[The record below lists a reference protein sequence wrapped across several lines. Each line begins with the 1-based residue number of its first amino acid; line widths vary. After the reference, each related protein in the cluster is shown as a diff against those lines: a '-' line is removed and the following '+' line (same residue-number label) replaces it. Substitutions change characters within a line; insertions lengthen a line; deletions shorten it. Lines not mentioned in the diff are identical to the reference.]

1 MFLLRDATPDDFSG
15 IKELAESFNTVNLPN
30 DDKELKLIIETATKS
45 FSHRTKDP
53 FEREFLFVMEDLDNG
68 KVVGTS
74 QIMAQHGTPEA
85 PHIYFDVLNEDR
97 YSETVG
103 RVFHHQVLRIGFNFN
118 GPTEIGGLVLDS
130 SYRGHPQKLGKQLSF
145 IRFMYIAM
153 HRSDFRERLLA
164 ELLPPLGEGGRS
176 ALWESVGR
184 RFTGLDYSEADLISK
199 HNKEF
204 IRNLFPGGNIYVS
217 LLCDEAQEVIGKVGP
232 ATQGVRKMLESI
244 GFRPVARIDPF
255 DGGPH
260 FEAPTNEV
268 WPIQKTT
275 SGRVRLVPHR
285 EIIDG
290 TGESAEGLVA
300 VEPAPR
306 LKCGRFRALWCDFR
320 LDNDGGLCVPQ
331 EVADI
336 LKIKND
342 DEIFVLPLARHVR
355 M

>member
-1 MFLLRDATPDDFSG
+1 MFLLRDATPDDYAG
-15 IKELAESFNTVNLPN
+15 IKRLAKTFNTVNLPN
-30 DDKELKLIIETATKS
+30 DGKELKRIIDTATKS
-45 FSHRTKDP
+45 FGRRIKDP
-53 FEREFLFVMEDLDNG
+53 FAREFLFVMEDVSTG

-130 SYRGHPQKLGKQLSF
+130 TYRGHPQKLGKQLSF
-145 IRFMYIAM
+145 VRFMFIAM
-153 HRSDFRERLLA
+153 HRAEFRDRLLA

-184 RFTGLDYSEADLISK
+184 HFTGLDYSEADLISK

-217 LLCDEAQEVIGKVGP
+217 LLCPDARDVIGKVGP
-232 ATQGVRKMLESI
+232 ATEGVRKMLESI

-260 FEAPTNEV
+260 FEAQTDEV
-268 WPIQKTT
+268 WPVQKTV
-275 SGRVRLVPHR
+275 SAKAKLVPNR
-285 EIIDG
+285 EIVDG

-300 VEPAPR
+300 LEPAAR
-306 LKCGRFRALWCDFR
+306 NKSGRFRALWCDFR
-320 LDNDGGLCVPQ
+320 RGGADEFCIPA

-336 LKIKND
+336 LKVKNG
-342 DEIFVLPLARHVR
+342 DEIFALPFARHVR